1 MRQQRSMPEVILHDL
16 PLHDPGEPGVEPE
29 MYLEGSSIKVRI
41 GKYKIEELNE
51 DRGYRT
57 SWPPGWAI

>member
-1 MRQQRSMPEVILHDL
+1 MPEVILHDL

-29 MYLEGSSIKVRI
+29 MYLEGSSIIVRI
-41 GKYKIEELNE
+41 GKYKIEELRE

-57 SWPPGWAI
+57 SGPPGWAI